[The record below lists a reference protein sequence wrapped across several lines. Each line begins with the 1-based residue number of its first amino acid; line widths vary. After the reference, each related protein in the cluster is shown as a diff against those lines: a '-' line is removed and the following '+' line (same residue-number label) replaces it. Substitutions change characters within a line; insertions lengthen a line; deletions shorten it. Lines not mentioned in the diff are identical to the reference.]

1 MVTAEHWNGLAGWLG
16 GVAMALALIL
26 LPARLFAQ
34 ADSTSEWFA
43 PPAAESPSRGAPAAP
58 EDVGRDSAVVNPDK
72 GGTTFAVAPIPNY
85 NSQFGFGVA
94 LVGMAFRKMDA
105 HPETPP
111 STGMLLGYAS
121 DNGTWGTMLM
131 GIGHFA
137 GDAWRAAGG
146 IGYFKLFYDFF
157 GFGTDAG
164 TEGESIEIK
173 QPVSFIFGQGLRR
186 VSGDLYGGVRAQYV
200 HSEFS
205 INSNTVPPEL
215 APFVGLSKSVNSLGL
230 APVVQFDSRDNTYY
244 PIRGWNSSL
253 ATTMSFDGFASDS
266 TYQRT
271 YGYIDFYHGWAE
283 GRQVLALGVDGCYV
297 SGDVPLSNYCS
308 IGELKGI
315 RGYQVGRY
323 QDRFQA
329 SFQAEYRR
337 KIGGRFGGVVFGGL
351 AGISATPS
359 QFDGGDLRAA
369 AGVGVRFQLTKKYP
383 LNYRVDAAFGADG
396 AQFYVAVAEAF

>member
-1 MVTAEHWNGLAGWLG
+1 MVTVARTSGLTERLG
-16 GVAMALALIL
+16 GAALALALIL
-26 LPARLFAQ
+26 IPAGLCAQ
-34 ADSTSEWFA
+34 VDSTSEWFA
-43 PPAAESPSRGAPAAP
+43 PPAAGFPSRGAPATP
-58 EDVGRDSAVVNPDK
+58 EDVGRDSEVVDPDR
-72 GGTTFAVAPIPNY
+72 GTTFAVAPIPNY

-94 LVGMAFRKMDA
+94 LVGMAFRKLDD

-121 DNGTWGTMLM
+121 DNGTWGAMLM
-131 GIGHFA
+131 GIGHFD

-164 TEGESIEIK
+164 TSGESIEIK
-173 QPVSFIFGQGLRR
+173 QPVSFLLGQGLRR

-205 INSNTVPPEL
+205 VNSNTIPPEL
-215 APFVGLSKSVNSLGL
+215 AQFAGLTGTVNSLGL

-244 PIRGWNSSL
+244 PVRGWNSSL

-271 YGYIDFYHGWAE
+271 YGYLDFYHGWAE

-297 SGDVPLSNYCS
+297 SGDVPISNYCS

-329 SFQAEYRR
+329 SLQAEYRR
-337 KIGGRFGGVVFGGL
+337 KIGGRFGFVVFGGV
-351 AGISATPS
+351 AGISRTPA

-369 AGVGVRFQLTKKYP
+369 GGAGLRFQLTKKYP

-396 AQFYVAVAEAF
+396 GQFYVAVAEAF

>member
-1 MVTAEHWNGLAGWLG
+1 MAAAYRRGLLG
-16 GVAMALALIL
+16 GVGGALAMGLALIPVSL
-26 LPARLFAQ
+26 SAQ

-43 PPAAESPSRGAPAAP
+43 PPAAESPSRGAPLSP
-58 EDVGRDSAVVNPDK
+58 EDVGRDSEVVNPDR
-72 GGTTFAVAPIPNY
+72 GTTFAVAPIPNY

-94 LVGMAFRKMDA
+94 LVGMAFRKLDG

-111 STGMLLGYAS
+111 STGMLLGYAA
-121 DNGTWGTMLM
+121 DNGTWGAALM
-131 GIGHFA
+131 GIGHFT

-164 TEGESIEIK
+164 TDGKSVEIR
-173 QPVSFIFGQGLRR
+173 QPVSFVFGQGLRR
-186 VSGDLYGGVRAQYV
+186 VSGDLYGGVRTQYV
-200 HSEFS
+200 HSDFS

-215 APFVGLSKSVNSLGL
+215 APFAGLTGTVNSLGL

-244 PIRGWNSSL
+244 PVRGVNVSL

-271 YGYIDFYHGWAE
+271 YGYVDFYHGWAK
-283 GRQVLALGVDGCYV
+283 GRQVLALGLDGCYV

-337 KIGGRFGGVVFGGL
+337 KIGGRFGFTLFGGI
-351 AGISATPS
+351 AGISPTPA

-369 AGVGVRFQLTKKYP
+369 GGAGLRFQLTKKYP
-383 LNYRVDAAFGADG
+383 LNYRVDAAYGADG
-396 AQFYVAVAEAF
+396 GQFYVAVAEAF

>member
-1 MVTAEHWNGLAGWLG
+1 MAAIYRNGLLG
-16 GVAMALALIL
+16 SVGGALALGLALIPVPL
-26 LPARLFAQ
+26 SAQ

-43 PPAAESPSRGAPAAP
+43 PPAADSPPRAGTITP
-58 EDVGRDSAVVNPDK
+58 EDVGRDSEVVNPDQ
-72 GGTTFAVAPIPNY
+72 GTTFAVAPIPSY

-94 LVGMAFRKMDA
+94 LTGMAFRKLDG

-111 STGMLLGYAS
+111 STGMLMAYAA
-121 DNGTWGTMLM
+121 DNGTWGGALM

-137 GDAWRAAGG
+137 GDKWRAAGG

-164 TEGESIEIK
+164 TDGKSVEIK
-173 QPVSFIFGQGLRR
+173 QPVAFVFGQGLRR

-215 APFVGLSKSVNSLGL
+215 APFVGLSKAVNSLGL

-271 YGYIDFYHGWAE
+271 YGYIDFYHGWAK
-283 GRQVLALGVDGCYV
+283 GRQVLAVGVDGCYV

-329 SFQAEYRR
+329 SLQAEYRR
-337 KIGGRFGGVVFGGL
+337 KIGGRFGFTLFGGL
-351 AGISATPS
+351 AGISPTPA

-369 AGVGVRFQLTKKYP
+369 AGAGVRFQLTKKYP
-383 LNYRVDAAFGADG
+383 LNYRVDAAYGADG
-396 AQFYVAVAEAF
+396 AQFYVALAEAF

>member
-1 MVTAEHWNGLAGWLG
+1 MATAERTSGLVERLG
-16 GVAMALALIL
+16 GAALALALVLI
-26 LPARLFAQ
+26 PAGLRAQ
-34 ADSTSEWFA
+34 ADTTSEWFA
-43 PPAAESPSRGAPAAP
+43 PPPAESPSRGAPMAP
-58 EDVGRDSAVVNPDK
+58 EDVGRDSEVVNPDR
-72 GGTTFAVAPIPNY
+72 GTTFAVAPIPNY
-85 NSQFGFGVA
+85 NAQFGFGVA
-94 LVGMAFRKMDA
+94 LVGMAFRKLDD

-121 DNGTWGTMLM
+121 DNGTWGTMLA
-131 GIGHFA
+131 GIAHFD

-146 IGYFKLFYDFF
+146 LGYFKLFYDFF

-164 TEGESIEIK
+164 TSGESIEIK
-173 QPVSFIFGQGLRR
+173 QPVSFLFGQGLRR

-205 INSNTVPPEL
+205 INSNTIPPEL
-215 APFVGLSKSVNSLGL
+215 APFAGLTGTVNSLGL

-244 PIRGWNSSL
+244 PVRGWNSSL

-266 TYQRT
+266 TFQRT
-271 YGYIDFYHGWAE
+271 YGYVDFYHGWAE

-297 SGDVPLSNYCS
+297 SGDVPISNYCS

-329 SFQAEYRR
+329 SLQAEYRR
-337 KIGGRFGGVVFGGL
+337 KIAGRFGFVVFGGI
-351 AGISATPS
+351 AGISPTPA

-369 AGVGVRFQLTKKYP
+369 GGAGLRFQLTKKYP
-383 LNYRVDAAFGADG
+383 LNYRVDAAFGSDG
-396 AQFYVAVAEAF
+396 GLFYVAVAEAF